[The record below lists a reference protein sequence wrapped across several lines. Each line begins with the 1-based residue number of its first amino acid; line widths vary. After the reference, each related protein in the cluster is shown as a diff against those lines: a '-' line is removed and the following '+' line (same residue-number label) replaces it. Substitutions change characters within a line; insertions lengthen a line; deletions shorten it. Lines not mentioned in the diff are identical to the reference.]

1 MEDVLQNDNLN
12 DVDEDFNKV
21 DEEIMVTA
29 EDIVEV
35 PKGRGRE
42 AEIVKESTMLALI
55 RTSPTGLLKYVNGR
69 PSDMSSMDGPNSLG
83 GVYAITI
90 NRGIT
95 NIDGLNNFIE
105 EFMAKSCGPS
115 VHGDDHPHPSPVGYA
130 FFKLWSLGKLEGVK
144 PPNFDS
150 QEELAAVLEAN
161 GDTITEVLKRIR
173 DTQDNDD
180 CDKHDMKM
188 NEMNDCVMSEK
199 ILIVRK
205 RRRKKK

>member
-1 MEDVLQNDNLN
+1 M
-12 DVDEDFNKV
+12 
-21 DEEIMVTA
+21 
-29 EDIVEV
+29 
-35 PKGRGRE
+35 
-42 AEIVKESTMLALI
+42 
-55 RTSPTGLLKYVNGR
+55 
-69 PSDMSSMDGPNSLG
+69 
-83 GVYAITI
+83 
-90 NRGIT
+90 
-95 NIDGLNNFIE
+95 
-105 EFMAKSCGPS
+105 
-115 VHGDDHPHPSPVGYA
+115 
-130 FFKLWSLGKLEGVK
+130 GKLEGVK